1 MRKLSLLLLVAC
13 AIAVPASAQMK
24 VRGKET
30 CAKPDSMQSVDAGDK
45 PGHSLMIQKGTCT
58 WSTPFEIAGLK
69 AVSSV
74 DVSTGEA
81 WGPNVT
87 QHGYDTATM
96 DNGDTITSKYS
107 GTMKV
112 ASDGTATFN
121 GTWSVVSATG
131 KLKGISGS
139 GSYGGTGAADG
150 SGTSDVK
157 GEMTLGMHPMSTAA
171 KPAN

>member
-13 AIAVPASAQMK
+13 AIALPASAQIK

-96 DNGDTITSKYS
+96 DNGDTI
-107 GTMKV
+107 
-112 ASDGTATFN
+112 
-121 GTWSVVSATG
+121 SATG